1 MQRHA
6 RSPVGYALPDRV
18 AGRKQRPEADFFG
31 SFRALRCAMMLW
43 NVGVLLV
50 LRKAASSM
58 ERGDDGP
65 NAASKTASHPLLTQH
80 SSLPHHD
87 FHGEVLL

>member
-1 MQRHA
+1 
-6 RSPVGYALPDRV
+6 
-18 AGRKQRPEADFFG
+18 
-31 SFRALRCAMMLW
+31 MMLW